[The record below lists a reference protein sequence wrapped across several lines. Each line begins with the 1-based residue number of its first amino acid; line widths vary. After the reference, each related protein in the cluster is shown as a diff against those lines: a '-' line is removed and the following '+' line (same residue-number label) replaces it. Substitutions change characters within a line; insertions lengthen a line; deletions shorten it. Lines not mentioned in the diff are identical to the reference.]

1 MDKKLT
7 LIIIVAFTLL
17 VIACTKG
24 FDKEKVVDKTEKVIE
39 NIKILE
45 LETNNHSIY
54 TSIVINAPSNEVW
67 QVMTDFNTMPNWSST
82 LKKISGNLTNEGRV
96 DVTYSIDEKV
106 RIIPHN
112 FIYSENEHYGWS
124 DTIQVL
130 PGIID
135 RHLFRIESI
144 DSIHT
149 KFIQSDEFKGQNKN
163 INTVN
168 LARYVLPS
176 YLIFNRELKKEVE
189 SRLQNSKK

>member
-1 MDKKLT
+1 MDKKIT
-7 LIIIVAFTLL
+7 LIIIVAFNLL
-17 VIACTKG
+17 AIACTKG
-24 FDKEKVVDKTEKVIE
+24 FDKEKVVNKTEKVIE

-45 LETNNHSIY
+45 LGTNNHSIY
-54 TSIVINAPSNEVW
+54 TSIVINAPSNQVW
-67 QVMTDFNTMPNWSST
+67 EVMTDFNNMPNWSST
-82 LKKISGNLTNEGRV
+82 LKKISGNLINEGKV

-112 FIYSENEHYGWS
+112 FIYSENEYYGWS

-144 DSIHT
+144 DSINT
-149 KFIQSDEFKGQNKN
+149 KFIQSDEFKGQNQN
-163 INTVN
+163 IGTVN

-189 SRLQNSKK
+189 SRLENSKK